1 MDKNDPTSKLM
12 LNILA
17 VAGIIREKIIEKN
30 PESSI
35 LELKTLGI
43 VSKNE
48 NISMK
53 TLAEYLHISSPSTT
67 EIINKLEKNGKLK
80 RTPSKTDRRIVSLK
94 ITSLGKK
101 NLEKCLKQASVKIE
115 KLFDAF
121 TQKQKKDF
129 EGILET
135 IITNKKQDELTA

>member
-1 MDKNDPTSKLM
+1 MDKNDPTSKLT

-67 EIINKLEKNGKLK
+67 EIINKLEKNRKLK

-94 ITSLGKK
+94 ITPLGKK
-101 NLEKCLKQASVKIE
+101 NLEKCLKQASVKID
-115 KLFDAF
+115 KLFDTF

-129 EGILET
+129 EEILET
-135 IITNKKQDELTA
+135 IITNQKQNELTT

>member
-129 EGILET
+129 EEILET
-135 IITNKKQDELTA
+135 IITNQKQNELTA